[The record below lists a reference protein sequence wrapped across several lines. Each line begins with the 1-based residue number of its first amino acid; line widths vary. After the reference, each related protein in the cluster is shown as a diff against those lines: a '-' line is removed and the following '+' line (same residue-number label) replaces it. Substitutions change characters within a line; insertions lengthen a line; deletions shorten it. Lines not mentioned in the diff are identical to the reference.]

1 MSKQYLDKTG
11 LSYFW
16 GKIKAYV
23 DAHGGNSVGWEYVG
37 NVGSNI
43 FNGSWT
49 ADYDGIMVLRAT
61 ANTSGSIGYWYV
73 KDSTAN
79 FEVANLFFD
88 SANGTQ
94 RSTAFPVIA
103 GHTYTTSG
111 AAAIYGANGQYYKFS
126 T

>member
-1 MSKQYLDKTG
+1 MSSEVITRNDLKNVLDAI
-11 LSYFW
+11 LPSL
-16 GKIKAYV
+16 V
-23 DAHGGNSVGWEYVG
+23 RWEYVG
-37 NVGSNI
+37 NVGSTI
-43 FNGSWT
+43 FNSSWT
-49 ADYDGIMVLRAT
+49 ADYDGLMVLRAT
-61 ANTSGSIGYWYV
+61 ANTSGNIAYWYV

-79 FEVANLFFD
+79 FEIANLFFD

-111 AAAIYGANGQYYKFS
+111 AAAIYGANGQFYKLS